1 MLDTSI
7 VIDALRG
14 STCYEP
20 GKVSALPVV
29 EVLRGIPEEKRAAA
43 KALLEEAYS
52 VVGITNNVMLD
63 YCRLY
68 DSSKEDGCLLPDA
81 DLIIAASALA
91 EGEPILTK
99 DDAFRHLEKYGLRL
113 VLK

>member
-1 MLDTSI
+1 MLDTSV

-14 STCYEP
+14 SICYEP
-20 GKVSALPVV
+20 GKVSVLTVV
-29 EVLRGIPEEKRAAA
+29 EVLRGIPEDKRDAA

-52 VVGITNNVMLD
+52 VVGITNNVMLN
-63 YCRLY
+63 YCRLH
-68 DSSKEDGCLLPDA
+68 DSLKADGCLLPDA

-91 EGEPILTK
+91 EGEPLLTR
-99 DDAFRHLEKYGLRL
+99 DSDFRHLEKYGLQL

>member
-1 MLDTSI
+1 MLDTSV

-14 STCYEP
+14 STGYEP
-20 GKVSALPVV
+20 GKVSVLTVV
-29 EVLRGIPEEKRAAA
+29 EVLRCIPEEKRAAA
-43 KALLEEAYS
+43 KGLLEEAYS
-52 VVGITNNVMLD
+52 VVGITNNVILN

-91 EGEPILTK
+91 EGEPLLTK
-99 DDAFRHLEKYGLRL
+99 GNGFRHLEKYGLRL